1 MLLIARTLNVKDTGE
16 TIISPVSGGVD
27 IPNWINNKGFIGIS
41 DPIKDTV
48 MSYNQAVNRALLL
61 YVLSKNVEFSSVYEY
76 YYLNADLNHNNHD
89 NQKSHWI
96 ADFETSLKSIPYK
109 VKKTYRTKYN
119 ETIVLISIIEDTDEN
134 SSWFTSVT
142 DTADIDVSGS
152 FMYHYEYHNGKNEY
166 RKKQLLKIISS
177 DTIKSMNWCSTISG
191 NNYSKISSSDET
203 VYSLKRLSPI
213 YNDYGKTN
221 DDMIFSK
228 NEYGLWNSLIDTY
241 FQALTLFE
249 SNSVVVENTT
259 RQITH
264 ENNGAYTDKNQDISR
279 LVMRTIISCSLKT
292 LSLKNNN
299 LYADWEIIEK

>member
-1 MLLIARTLNVKDTGE
+1 MARTLNAIDTGE
-16 TIISPVSGGVD
+16 TINSPVSGGVD
-27 IPNWINNKGFIGIS
+27 MPNWINNKGYIGIS
-41 DPIKDTV
+41 DPIKDTL
-48 MSYNQAVNRALLL
+48 MSYNQAVKRALLL
-61 YVLSKNVEFSSVYEY
+61 YALSKDVEFSSVYEY

-96 ADFETSLKSIPYK
+96 ADFGTSLKSIPYK

-119 ETIVLISIIEDTDEN
+119 DTIVLISIMEDSDEN

-142 DTADIDVSGS
+142 DTADIDISGS

-166 RKKQLLKIISS
+166 GEKQLLKITSS

-191 NNYSKISSSDET
+191 NNCSKISSSDENI
-203 VYSLKRLSPI
+203 YSLKKISST
-213 YNDYGKTN
+213 YNDYGKTK
-221 DDMIFSK
+221 DDMMFSK
-228 NEYGLWNSLIDTY
+228 IEYGLWNSFIDTF
-241 FQALTLFE
+241 FQSLTLFE

-264 ENNGAYTDKNQDISR
+264 EDNGVYTDKNQDISR
-279 LVMRTIISCSLKT
+279 LVMKTNISCFINT